1 MAILS
6 NVRVRENGMESEVT
20 TGISLMFLPFCEQ
33 DTVPWRAKT
42 ECAVFKYRRKRRSGD
57 LMKLG
62 GEGKER
68 PTSTTRSSA
77 RENILPSVNIY
88 TVSSLVL
95 CHCTQTV
102 SILYFNLVHPG

>member
-6 NVRVRENGMESEVT
+6 NVRAREDGMESEVT

-33 DTVPWRAKT
+33 DTVSWRAKT

-62 GEGKER
+62 GEGPVSLSGKGRSGPRRR
-68 PTSTTRSSA
+68 PGHPHARIFFHPSTYIPFHR
-77 RENILPSVNIY
+77 
-88 TVSSLVL
+88 
-95 CHCTQTV
+95 
-102 SILYFNLVHPG
+102 